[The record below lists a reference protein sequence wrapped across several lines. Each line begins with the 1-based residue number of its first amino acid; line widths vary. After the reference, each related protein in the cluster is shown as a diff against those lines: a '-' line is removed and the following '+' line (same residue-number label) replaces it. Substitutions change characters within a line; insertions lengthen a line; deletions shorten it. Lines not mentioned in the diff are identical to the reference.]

1 MTLEMKETNNQ
12 KELFIVS
19 DEMTNILEHF
29 GKKLVQQKEDNLN
42 KINQLEAYLTITLD
56 EFEQYIQDTI
66 PAYINKEEIRIL
78 KTRFKCLEKK
88 TIN

>member
-1 MTLEMKETNNQ
+1 MEDSWFLSTPVLLNATTMTLEMKETNNQ

-19 DEMTNILEHF
+19 DEITNILEHF

-56 EFEQYIQDTI
+56 EFEQYI
-66 PAYINKEEIRIL
+66 
-78 KTRFKCLEKK
+78 
-88 TIN
+88 

>member
-1 MTLEMKETNNQ
+1 MEDSWFLSTPMLLNATTMTLEMKETNNQ

-56 EFEQYIQDTI
+56 EFEQYI
-66 PAYINKEEIRIL
+66 
-78 KTRFKCLEKK
+78 
-88 TIN
+88 

>member
-1 MTLEMKETNNQ
+1 MEDSWFLSTPMLLNATTMTLEMKESNNQ

-56 EFEQYIQDTI
+56 EFEQYI
-66 PAYINKEEIRIL
+66 
-78 KTRFKCLEKK
+78 
-88 TIN
+88 

>member
-1 MTLEMKETNNQ
+1 MEDSWFLSTPMLLNATTMTLEMKETNNQ

-29 GKKLVQQKEDNLN
+29 GKKLVQQKEDNLK

-56 EFEQYIQDTI
+56 EFEQYI
-66 PAYINKEEIRIL
+66 
-78 KTRFKCLEKK
+78 
-88 TIN
+88 